1 MNKLRSIVN
10 VSKALGLTVTALGVN
25 AIDKVKSG
33 VEISR
38 EVYATAKERVLQRE
52 HDRMTKEHDKVDDN
66 TDIRVEYLK
75 QQASERAE
83 AR

>member
-33 VEISR
+33 IEVSR
-38 EVYATAKERVLQRE
+38 EVYYTAKQTVHERE
-52 HDRMTKEHDKVDDN
+52 FDRMMEV
-66 TDIRVEYLK
+66 
-75 QQASERAE
+75 SEDLPI
-83 AR
+83 

>member
-33 VEISR
+33 IEGSR
-38 EVYATAKERVLQRE
+38 EVYYTAKQTVHERE
-52 HDRMTKEHDKVDDN
+52 FDRMMEV
-66 TDIRVEYLK
+66 
-75 QQASERAE
+75 SEDLPI
-83 AR
+83 

>member
-33 VEISR
+33 IEVSR
-38 EVYATAKERVLQRE
+38 EVYYTAKQTVYERE
-52 HDRMTKEHDKVDDN
+52 YDRMME
-66 TDIRVEYLK
+66 E
-75 QQASERAE
+75 SEDLPI
-83 AR
+83 